1 MKSKKTSYIDLLQL
15 SRKEQII
22 LNLLDN
28 DHSTPVY
35 LSKACNIPRPTI
47 YTILIKLSSRGLIIK
62 KKESNKIFWQK
73 RTSEE
78 IENAVFHLKNSLIP
92 NTTTKQEKI
101 TITDSSQVI
110 VHKGQ
115 KAILKLFSDLVDKHA
130 GEKMIA
136 LQGNTSAYEWSKIFP
151 VEDVNII
158 NRKIKKNK
166 VITEL
171 ITSREWF
178 ESQTKLFGV
187 DWAKNFEGRT
197 VRMQNIEDKYLNYS
211 TQIFIFGKKVFID
224 SMVDEVFIEITNPEI
239 AKLLISIANFVQDH
253 SNVLDANE
261 LLRKLISKNSD
272 NKIE

>member
-1 MKSKKTSYIDLLQL
+1 MKSKNTSYIDLLQL
-15 SRKEQII
+15 SRNEQII

-28 DHSTPVY
+28 EHSTPVS
-35 LSKACNIPRPTI
+35 LSKDCKIPRPTI
-47 YTILIKLSSRGLIIK
+47 YTILTKLGSRGLIIK

-78 IENAVFHLKNSLIP
+78 IEKAVFHLKNSLIP
-92 NTTTKQEKI
+92 NTIAKQEKI

-110 VHKGQ
+110 VHRGQ
-115 KAILKLFSDLVDKHA
+115 KAILRLFSDLVDKHA

-136 LQGNTSAYEWSKIFP
+136 LQGNNSAHEWSKIFP
-151 VEDVNII
+151 VEDINII
-158 NRKIKKNK
+158 NRKIKKNM

-261 LLRKLISKNSD
+261 LLRKLISKNT
-272 NKIE
+272 KIK